1 MFRLRAPRFDGVRPL
16 IALAFAAALLAPVA
30 GNAQGFGF
38 PGGAL
43 VTTDMNHSL
52 SVFHPGSVGYVAITA
67 DIAAGWHINAEKPL
81 ESYLIPTVLAV
92 SAPPGIEIV
101 RLLYPAPVLRKLEIS
116 ETRMA
121 LYDGVAVFG
130 ALIRI
135 GANVAPGAYR
145 LTATLSYQGCNDL
158 TCVEPASA
166 SADDTIRVGT
176 LDEGVELLDAEV
188 FSKPPFAGDDGAPAG
203 VEAAPPGAGDFGSM
217 IAERGLALTFLII
230 FFSGLA
236 LNLTP
241 CIYPLI
247 PITISYFGGQAG
259 GRASRVFLLAFL
271 YVLGMSLTYSVLGM
285 IAAMTGNLFGAALQN
300 PFVVIMLAAI
310 LVALALSMFGL
321 WEIRI
326 PMFLARRTGSGRQGY
341 AGAVVMGLTMGIV
354 AAPCIG
360 PFVLGLLTYTPEWA
374 RPAGTSDKWGPSTLD
389 AIFRF
394 GVFSALAA
402 QRYAS
407 VGVNH
412 FEVWNEA
419 NIWLFWEPTPNPE
432 LYTVLLKTTAY
443 FLRAA
448 NPNVKIVTTGMAPA
462 EYRNDS
468 RLAFVNR
475 TFLSRMYAAG
485 AKGSFD
491 YVGVHP
497 YSFPVH
503 PLEPSQWNTFY
514 RLPELFGV
522 MVSHGDGDKK
532 MWATESGFPTGTH
545 SQALTEATQAD
556 WTDDLIWSWFDY
568 DFADVF
574 MWFSYRDCGTD
585 LSNPRMNM
593 GIVRHDFSAKAARD
607 AFRRAVN
614 PSVPIPT
621 PNAAEPARTAPS
633 CSITRFA
640 GSATVPTRPRRH
652 YDPLP
657 SVRREEPRTVLTTR
671 DRDSGPERPKMVA
684 SR

>member
-43 VTTDMNHSL
+43 VTTDMSHSL

-101 RLLYPAPVLRKLEIS
+101 RLLYPAPVLKKLEIS
-116 ETRMA
+116 ETKMA

-130 ALIRI
+130 AVIRI

-176 LDEGVELLDAEV
+176 LDEGVELLDAEI

-203 VEAAPPGAGDFGSM
+203 VEAAPPGTGDFGSM

-321 WEIRI
+321 WEIRM

-360 PFVLGLLTYTPEWA
+360 PFVLGLLTYVGEMGKPLLGFFMFFTLAWGIGIPFLVL
-374 RPAGTSDKWGPSTLD
+374 GTLSGSL
-389 AIFRF
+389 
-394 GVFSALAA
+394 
-402 QRYAS
+402 
-407 VGVNH
+407 
-412 FEVWNEA
+412 
-419 NIWLFWEPTPNPE
+419 
-432 LYTVLLKTTAY
+432 
-443 FLRAA
+443 
-448 NPNVKIVTTGMAPA
+448 
-462 EYRNDS
+462 S
-468 RLAFVNR
+468 RLPRSGDWMVWVRKIFGFILVAMALYFVR
-475 TFLSRMYAAG
+475 HLVGPKLVAIGYAAIAIAGGIYLGWIDRAAG
-485 AKGSFD
+485 AGRGFTVLKRV
-491 YVGVHP
+491 VGIAGIALGAAFLV
-497 YSFPVH
+497 
-503 PLEPSQWNTFY
+503 
-514 RLPELFGV
+514 LPAIRG
-522 MVSHGDGDKK
+522 G
-532 MWATESGFPTGTH
+532 
-545 SQALTEATQAD
+545 
-556 WTDDLIWSWFDY
+556 
-568 DFADVF
+568 ADVKPRGIA
-574 MWFSYRDCGTD
+574 WQPFSEQAVLDAEREGKAVV
-585 LSNPRMNM
+585 
-593 GIVRHDFSAKAARD
+593 IDFSAAWCLPCHELDKKTFADPEVVELSAG
-607 AFRRAVN
+607 F
-614 PSVPIPT
+614 IPLRVDLT
-621 PNAAEPARTAPS
+621 KSGAAETKIKNDYRV
-633 CSITRFA
+633 R
-640 GSATVPTRPRRH
+640 GVPTIIFI
-652 YDPLP
+652 
-657 SVRREEPRTVLTTR
+657 
-671 DRDSGPERPKMVA
+671 DRAGNERAELRATGFIDA
-684 SR
+684 SEFAKRVEALGGAPAPGAPAADTPAAGAPTGR